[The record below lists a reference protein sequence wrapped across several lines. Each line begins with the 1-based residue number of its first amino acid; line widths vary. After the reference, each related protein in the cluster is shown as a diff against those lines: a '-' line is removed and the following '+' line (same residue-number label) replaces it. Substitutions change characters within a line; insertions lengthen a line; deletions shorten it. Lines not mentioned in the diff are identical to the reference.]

1 MGPAGQSWQCPSSV
15 RVPPLEGATGWA
27 HAQQGVCA
35 WHMGESRT
43 GCSRG
48 TACLLLM
55 ERQAQ
60 WSWARP
66 RCCWAWLHVLAW
78 EPGRGMHVKQCAG
91 SCGRQLAPGGGQDP
105 SGWAHFLAANPCRLA
120 GTARV
125 RVCSQGSEGGN
136 LPSSLLSQPPWRYL
150 QWDCFQWVVLSLL
163 SHCSTWASNSQTLW
177 GSWLCWEGMST
188 KWAGVNNL
196 HALLSLLSSWG
207 MRSRGVLFPGQA
219 PLTLSVNWLGDKY
232 SRCSHAG

>member
-15 RVPPLEGATGWA
+15 RVPPLEGATGCA

-35 WHMGESRT
+35 WYMGESRT

-48 TACLLLM
+48 TACLPLM

-66 RCCWAWLHVLAW
+66 RCCWAWLHVLTW
-78 EPGRGMHVKQCAG
+78 EPGRGMHVKQCSG
-91 SCGRQLAPGGGQDP
+91 SCGRQLAPRSGQDP
-105 SGWAHFLAANPCRLA
+105 SGWARFLAANPCRLA

-136 LPSSLLSQPPWRYL
+136 LPSSLLSQPPWRHL
-150 QWDCFQWVVLSLL
+150 QWDCFQWVVLALL
-163 SHCSTWASNSQTLW
+163 SHCRVTL
-177 GSWLCWEGMST
+177 MSAPGPAAP
-188 KWAGVNNL
+188 KPCGGAGFVGRACL
-196 HALLSLLSSWG
+196 Q
-207 MRSRGVLFPGQA
+207 RGQG
-219 PLTLSVNWLGDKY
+219 
-232 SRCSHAG
+232 